1 MTHFYN
7 HQFLTLFQGRCQDE
21 GNDISDNTMPQ
32 QRYLC
37 PPEFL
42 RLGNSCYYLSIE
54 MATWHA
60 AHFACRDR
68 GSQLAALE
76 TQWEDTTIRN
86 YIRKPEFGMILY
98 FYLTYTDFS

>member
-1 MTHFYN
+1 
-7 HQFLTLFQGRCQDE
+7 
-21 GNDISDNTMPQ
+21 
-32 QRYLC
+32 
-37 PPEFL
+37 
-42 RLGNSCYYLSIE
+42 

-98 FYLTYTDFS
+98 FYLAYTVFIVTSTTQDKILTILN

>member
-1 MTHFYN
+1 
-7 HQFLTLFQGRCQDE
+7 
-21 GNDISDNTMPQ
+21 
-32 QRYLC
+32 
-37 PPEFL
+37 
-42 RLGNSCYYLSIE
+42 

-86 YIRKPEFGMILY
+86 YVRKPEFGMILY
-98 FYLTYTDFS
+98 FYLTCTGFIVTSTAQDEILPISI